1 MGLDFQQV
9 LGDQVVPV
17 LYTCLP
23 VYATPNLGSKNLGNS
38 GFACVGLPC
47 ARFFHVDRFHKK
59 AAFFYFWAQSR
70 AFQTATLRRLWPTDR
85 HLTWKDQLLRTTTS
99 EPKTGV
105 AKRPQFWGRSFT
117 PPIQF
122 QIVLRELGPFRGTIF
137 GTARRPHFLA
147 PNLSLWAQATGSRWL
162 RTCPCS
168 SHFGQR
174 RAERT
179 GACPKQLHTRLCNA
193 AVRQN
198 CNCGGPSSRS
208 QNCLCFAALKAGSPD
223 FPGTWASSWQ
233 FCWFAS

>member
-1 MGLDFQQV
+1 MLVCGPDPPECSSLESAGLSPKIEEF
-9 LGDQVVPV
+9 
-17 LYTCLP
+17 
-23 VYATPNLGSKNLGNS
+23 ATPKLGSPNGPN
-38 GFACVGLPC
+38 F
-47 ARFFHVDRFHKK
+47 
-59 AAFFYFWAQSR
+59 
-70 AFQTATLRRLWPTDR
+70 
-85 HLTWKDQLLRTTTS
+85 
-99 EPKTGV
+99 GV
-105 AKRPQFWGRSFT
+105 AVSRPQFSSKLCCGSWVHFA
-117 PPIQF
+117 
-122 QIVLRELGPFRGTIF
+122 GTIF

-233 FCWFAS
+233 FCWSAS